1 MNRRNRKG
9 FTLAELLI
17 VVAIIAVL
25 VAISI
30 PIFTSQMTKAKI
42 AVDQSNVRS
51 AKAAAAAEYM
61 TNDESEPVEYI
72 YDGSRAIKVV
82 SASTVTSLKEPGY
95 GKSDNAANKNKETG
109 AAGTP
114 KNGYVLV
121 TVNGSGDTQI
131 EAKWVHNFVISSEGT
146 PSAAS
151 LEEQVKKEGL
161 DKDDIVSFTAEKGTR
176 LYNSNGSLADMFK
189 DYTNLKTINL
199 ENATLERSDLN
210 LFRDV
215 PKSVESITLP
225 QCDSSYDIR
234 GIWYFADGTSIN
246 PNNTGSGSNINEDTR
261 ITPKAKKQ
269 LGNVIYREPPAGA
282 TKKRVNRQQYES
294 W

>member
-1 MNRRNRKG
+1 MKRRNRKG

-61 TNDESEPVEYI
+61 TNDESGPVEYI
-72 YDGSRAIKVV
+72 YDGSHAIKVE
-82 SASTVTSLKEPGY
+82 SASTVTSLKKPGY
-95 GKSDNAANKNKETG
+95 GKSDNAANKNNETG
-109 AAGTP
+109 ATGTP

-121 TVNGSGDTQI
+121 TIDGSGDTQI
-131 EAKWVHNFVISSEGT
+131 TAKWVNNFVISNKGT
-146 PSAAS
+146 LSAAS

-161 DKDDIVSFTAEKGTR
+161 DKDDIVSFTAEDGTV
-176 LYNSNGSLADMFK
+176 LNNSTNSSLADMFK
-189 DYTNLKTINL
+189 GYDNLKTINL
-199 ENATLERSDLN
+199 GNATLKSGNLN

-225 QCDSSYDIR
+225 QCDSPYDIR
-234 GIWYFADGTSIN
+234 GTWYFADGTSIN
-246 PNNTGSGSNINEDTR
+246 PNNTGSGSNVNEDTR
-261 ITPKAKKQ
+261 ITPKAKAQ
-269 LGNVIYREPPAGA
+269 LGNVIYRNPPAGV
-282 TKKRVNRQQYES
+282 TGKRVNKQQYE
-294 W
+294 